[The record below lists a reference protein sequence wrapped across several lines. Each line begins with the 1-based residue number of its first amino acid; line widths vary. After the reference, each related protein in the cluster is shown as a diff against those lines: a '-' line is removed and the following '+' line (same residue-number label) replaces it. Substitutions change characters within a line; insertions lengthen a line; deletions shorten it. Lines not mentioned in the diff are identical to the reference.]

1 MARIYKKNEL
11 KKTYTWLKNEILE
24 DLKGRGIEINVPA
37 TRTLTTISE
46 VENAIYGLIIAYS
59 DINNQSYM
67 QQIRELRNENLK
79 RVKENQLLEEKIEK
93 LKNKKWWQIWK

>member
-46 VENAIYGLIIAYS
+46 VENAIYGLIITYS

-67 QQIRELRNENLK
+67 QQIRELRSENLK